1 MRRSSPFKQPGAS
14 VSSSLN
20 QNSFHDQVS
29 LVLESVERIKAL
41 TGETEVLHKNALA
54 QADTE
59 ECVKII
65 AKIEG
70 LVAVVLREA
79 TGTRRIISDLVKKEG
94 SPETAKVRSVSKKF
108 LQVMRNFDQVQADYR
123 QRYRNQLER
132 QYRLINPSG
141 SQSDLSLSDL
151 NLAQLSESQSSLLL
165 SQQIFRLSEDSR
177 ARRDLEAVKQRNA
190 EMHQLERGVEEVR
203 VLFEEISMLVS
214 QQGEQINRVEDYV
227 VEIGGD
233 VERAAVVLEK
243 SVETHKRSQAR
254 RRIVFLL
261 GLSLL
266 IILLLIVFN
275 ELFPNVLASIF

>member
-14 VSSSLN
+14 VPSSLN

-190 EMHQLERGVEEVR
+190 EMH
-203 VLFEEISMLVS
+203 
-214 QQGEQINRVEDYV
+214 
-227 VEIGGD
+227 
-233 VERAAVVLEK
+233 
-243 SVETHKRSQAR
+243 
-254 RRIVFLL
+254 
-261 GLSLL
+261 
-266 IILLLIVFN
+266 
-275 ELFPNVLASIF
+275 